1 VAIDV
6 LLADMSPYSR
16 QARLWPQTE
25 RLKAA
30 LALSRQT
37 ADFERRMSFERTALA
52 AAEGLSHYLHTSVP
66 GLWHDKMRADGT
78 FVAEPSPASSLYHI
92 VCAIDLLRQHVS

>member
-1 VAIDV
+1 
-6 LLADMSPYSR
+6 MSPHSR

-30 LALSRQT
+30 LALAAQARDGEDRQ
-37 ADFERRMSFERTALA
+37 ACERAALS
-52 AAEGLSHYLHTSVP
+52 AAEGLSHYLDTQVP

-78 FVAEPSPASSLYHI
+78 FVTEPSPASSLYHI
-92 VCAIDLLRQHVS
+92 VCGIQNLRQYTH

>member
-1 VAIDV
+1 
-6 LLADMSPYSR
+6 MSAHSR

-30 LALSRQT
+30 LALFRQ
-37 ADFERRMSFERTALA
+37 ASDEEQRKAMERTALA

-78 FVAEPSPASSLYHI
+78 LVEEPSPASSLYHI
-92 VCAIDLLRQHVS
+92 AGVIGVLRGYAN